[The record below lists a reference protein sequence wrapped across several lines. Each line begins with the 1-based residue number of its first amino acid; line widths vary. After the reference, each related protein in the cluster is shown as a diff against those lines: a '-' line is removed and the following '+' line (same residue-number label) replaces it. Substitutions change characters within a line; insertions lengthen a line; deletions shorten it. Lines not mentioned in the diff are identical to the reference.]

1 MLDGRPFV
9 DQAAIFREA
18 ELIVAV
24 HGATLS
30 HLIFAKPGTRLIELL
45 PKNHVKPCFWTIGQM
60 EGHDY
65 SIILGSEKPLLVPKW
80 RLDVDADLTINPAE
94 LKAEVEKAIAALKSV
109 EPVLLRARVR
119 IAPHRGPAIGQPV
132 QKTPTIHVSSGFIR
146 GIPDYRTE

>member
-1 MLDGRPFV
+1 VKSKRIFLARIDAPRRRLSNHVEIEKLLAGYGFENVMFDGRPFV

-30 HLIFAKPGTRLIELL
+30 HLIFAKPGTRVIELL
-45 PKNHVKPCFWTIGQM
+45 PKNHIQPCFWTIGQM

-80 RLDVDADLTINPAE
+80 RFDVNAVLTIDPAE
-94 LKAEVEKAIAALKSV
+94 LKAQVEGAL
-109 EPVLLRARVR
+109 PARA
-119 IAPHRGPAIGQPV
+119 
-132 QKTPTIHVSSGFIR
+132 
-146 GIPDYRTE
+146 